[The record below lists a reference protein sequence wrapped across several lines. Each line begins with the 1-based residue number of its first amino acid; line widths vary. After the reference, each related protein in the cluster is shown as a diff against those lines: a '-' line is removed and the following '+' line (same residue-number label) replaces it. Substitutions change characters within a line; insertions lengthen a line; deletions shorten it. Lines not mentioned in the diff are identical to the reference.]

1 MRGSKQWS
9 KRALYQRSLCALF
22 ACSVLHV
29 LSPGQH
35 TAAESPESAR
45 TEAAGAAQS
54 QRDKPVQAP
63 LYLEVS
69 ARLRDTRAPFV
80 SDIQLHPGAQIE
92 LQARTSV
99 AAHVYMLHCS
109 ADAALSV
116 FPDAGGINFRADQ
129 WVPLPAAGMNITL
142 ADKSGSESVYVIA
155 ARDALEVS
163 DLRLGRWLTESV
175 SRPQGARCGAEL
187 EAALAGRERWV
198 PRRAAGWKTRK
209 LPFALRGVDTSTGS
223 VARAFAEQ
231 DGVVILQ
238 FSYFNV
244 P

>member
-1 MRGSKQWS
+1 LS
-9 KRALYQRSLCALF
+9 KRALYKRSLCALF
-22 ACSVLHV
+22 LCSV
-29 LSPGQH
+29 LSPGQR

-45 TEAAGAAQS
+45 TEAASAAQS
-54 QRDKPVQAP
+54 HRDKAVPAP

-69 ARLRDTRAPFV
+69 ARLHDTRAPFV
-80 SDIQLHPGAQIE
+80 SDIPLHPGAQIE

-142 ADKSGSESVYVIA
+142 GDKSGTETVYVIA
-155 ARDALEVS
+155 ARAALDVS
-163 DLRLGRWLTESV
+163 DLRLGSWLTESV
-175 SRPQGARCGAEL
+175 SHPGVARCGAEL
-187 EAALAGRERWV
+187 EAALAGREKWV

-223 VARAFAEQ
+223 VARAFAGE